1 MFFGGRGITRKAE
14 MFNPD
19 IHGLLITSCNQLF
32 LHVKPSVN
40 DQHQAEISGS
50 ELCLTA
56 DDRVRTSLLRHIEL
70 LLTSSLAI

>member
-32 LHVKPSVN
+32 LHVKPSVS
-40 DQHQAEISGS
+40 DKHQREIPGS
-50 ELCLTA
+50 ELCQMA
-56 DDRVRTSLLRHIEL
+56 DDR
-70 LLTSSLAI
+70 

>member
-32 LHVKPSVN
+32 LNVKPSVN

-50 ELCLTA
+50 ELYLTA
-56 DDRVRTSLLRHIEL
+56 DDR
-70 LLTSSLAI
+70 